1 MEAMKLDD
9 VGKLCVGI
17 TLRFTVE
24 QLYSNHKEP
33 APCLIPASRDM

>member
-1 MEAMKLDD
+1 MEAKKLDD
-9 VGKLCVGI
+9 VGKLRLSV

-33 APCLIPASRDM
+33 APCLISASRDM